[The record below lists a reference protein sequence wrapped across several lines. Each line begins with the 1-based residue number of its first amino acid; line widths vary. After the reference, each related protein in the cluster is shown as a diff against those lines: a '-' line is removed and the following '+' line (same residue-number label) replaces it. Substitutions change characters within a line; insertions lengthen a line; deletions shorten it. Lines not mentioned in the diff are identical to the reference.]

1 MTIDHAAASDLLE
14 RMAEARVSFDGDG
27 WTGLFTDDAV
37 LQRDPVDPPLV
48 GHNALRADLLAA
60 SSIEEQVAFTWERHW
75 VVPPTIL
82 APWRMS
88 YVDRRSR
95 ARVSLAG
102 FATLEVA
109 PDGRIARSRWWYF
122 RHKTPTTG

>member
-1 MTIDHAAASDLLE
+1 MPGS
-14 RMAEARVSFDGDG
+14 SFDGDA
-27 WTGLFTDDAV
+27 WTSLFTDDSV
-37 LQRDPVDPPLV
+37 LQRDPADPPLS

-60 SSIEEQVAFTWERHW
+60 SAIEEQVAFTWERHW

-88 YVDRRSR
+88 YVDRRNRS
-95 ARVSLAG
+95 RVSFTG

-109 PDGRIARSRWWYF
+109 GDGRIARSRWWYF
-122 RHKTPTTG
+122 RHEAPTTG